1 MKILS
6 NHNPL
11 QKRYIAQIHNIR
23 SVDPPTIRSLL
34 SVYLNM
40 VLNLQTINQIIL
52 IVMHV
57 HVHVRS
63 KATVQKLIER
73 MCRDNDA
80 TMMQHVQN
88 LVFINMKH
96 KKNKNKKRLFSNKYT
111 FSTPLVLRKRL
122 LCSSLSLFFRL
133 SLMNDSHHLLQAPH
147 FHECIYTSSS
157 SQSRM
162 YIYS

>member
-11 QKRYIAQIHNIR
+11 QKRFRQAFVKYIAQVHKIR
-23 SVDPPTIRSLL
+23 SIDPPTIRSLL
-34 SVYLNM
+34 SVNLNM
-40 VLNLQTINQIIL
+40 VLNLQTIKQIML

-80 TMMQHVQN
+80 TMMQHVRN
-88 LVFINMKH
+88 LVFITMKH

-111 FSTPLVLRKRL
+111 FPSPLVLRKRL
-122 LCSSLSLFFRL
+122 LCSSPSLFSVFL
-133 SLMNDSHHLLQAPH
+133 S
-147 FHECIYTSSS
+147 
-157 SQSRM
+157 
-162 YIYS
+162 